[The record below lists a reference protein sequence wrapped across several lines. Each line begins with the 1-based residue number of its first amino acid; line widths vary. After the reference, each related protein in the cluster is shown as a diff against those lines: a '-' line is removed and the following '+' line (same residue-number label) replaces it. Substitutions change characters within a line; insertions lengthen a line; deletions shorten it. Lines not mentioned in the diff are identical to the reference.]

1 MADVRELWVWMNGE
15 RVGTWQRTRTGGH
28 RFVYEESWLA
38 SAWVRPLSLSLPIT
52 PDRTVAGPVVAN
64 FFDNLLPDDERIR
77 RRVSARFR
85 VGSTEVFDLLQA
97 IGRDCVGAVQLLPPE
112 QPPTGFD
119 RVEYEPMDDEAVARH
134 LRGVAAE
141 PGLGAD
147 QDPDDLRISIA
158 GAQEKTA
165 LLRVDRQWC
174 RPLGATPT
182 THILKLPLGLV
193 GGSRLD
199 LTHSVYN
206 EWLCAQLLRELDLP
220 VATTDI
226 ATFGNETVLA
236 VGRFDRQWVEG
247 IDTSPR
253 WIARIPQ
260 EDFCQLLG
268 RASHKKYEAQGGP
281 GMAHCLQ
288 VLRGSRTATADIRH
302 FLCAQLAFWLLAA
315 TDGHAKNFS
324 IFLLPGGGYRMTPLY
339 DVISV
344 WPVIGQGPNQ
354 VAWQEAKL
362 AMAVRLKNVHYQ
374 LDRIQTR
381 HWHGLAQRSGAE
393 GVWDAMQALVARV
406 DPAIAAVQGLLPAG
420 FPEPTA
426 GAIFDGLRR
435 QQGRWQAGLQS
446 LAGPAGGG

>member
-1 MADVRELWVWMNGE
+1 MADARELWVWMNGE
-15 RVGTWQRTRTGGH
+15 RAGTWQRTRTGGH

-38 SAWVRPLSLSLPIT
+38 STRVRPLSLSLPIT
-52 PDRTVAGPVVAN
+52 PDRTIAGPVVAN

-85 VGSTEVFDLLQA
+85 VGSTDVFELLQA

-119 RVEYEPMDDEAVARH
+119 RVEYEVMDDQAVARH
-134 LRGVAAE
+134 LRGVAIE

-147 QDPDDLRISIA
+147 QDADELRISIA

-165 LLRVDRQWC
+165 LLRVDGQWC

-182 THILKLPLGLV
+182 TQILKLPLGLV
-193 GGSRLD
+193 GGRRLD

-206 EWLCAQLLRELDLP
+206 EWLCAQLLRELGLP

-226 ATFGNETVLA
+226 ATFGDETVLA
-236 VGRFDRQWVEG
+236 VERFDRQWVTG
-247 IDTSPR
+247 PNAAPR

-260 EDFCQLLG
+260 EDFCQVLG
-268 RASHKKYEAQGGP
+268 RASHEKYEAQGGP
-281 GMAHCLQ
+281 GMAQCLQ
-288 VLRGSRTATADIRH
+288 VLRSSRTAAADIRH

-339 DVISV
+339 DVLSV
-344 WPVIGQGPNQ
+344 WPVIGHGPNL
-354 VAWQEAKL
+354 VAWPEAKL
-362 AMAVRLKNVHYQ
+362 AMAVRSRNVHYE
-374 LDRIQTR
+374 LARIQTR
-381 HWHGLAQRSGAE
+381 HWQGLAQRSGAE
-393 GVWDAMQALVARV
+393 GVWEAMQALVARV
-406 DPAIAAVQGLLPAG
+406 EPAIATVQMQLPAG
-420 FPEPTA
+420 FPEQTA
-426 GAIFDGLRR
+426 QTIFDGLHR
-435 QQGRWQAGLQS
+435 QSRAWEAGRLGL
-446 LAGPAGGG
+446 A

>member
-1 MADVRELWVWMNGE
+1 MADPRELWVWMNGE

-38 SAWVRPLSLSLPIT
+38 SARVRPLSLSLPIT

-85 VGSTEVFDLLQA
+85 VGSTDVFELLQA

-112 QPPTGFD
+112 QPPIGFD
-119 RVEYEPMDDEAVARH
+119 RVEYETMDDRAVARH
-134 LRGVAAE
+134 LHGVAAD

-147 QDPDDLRISIA
+147 QNPGDLRISIA

-165 LLRVDRQWC
+165 LLRVDGQWC

-193 GGSRLD
+193 GGRRLD
-199 LTHSVYN
+199 LTHSVCN
-206 EWLCAQLLRELDLP
+206 EWLCAQLLREMGLP
-220 VATTDI
+220 VAATDI
-226 ATFGNETVLA
+226 VTFGDETVLS
-236 VGRFDRQWVEG
+236 VERFDRQWMEG
-247 IDTSPR
+247 PNAGTR

-260 EDFCQLLG
+260 EDFCQVLG
-268 RASHKKYEAQGGP
+268 VSSHDKYESQRGP
-281 GMAHCLQ
+281 GMSQCLQ
-288 VLRGSRTATADIRH
+288 VLRSSGTAAADIRH

-324 IFLLPGGGYRMTPLY
+324 IFLLPGGSYRMTPLY

-344 WPVIGQGPNQ
+344 WPVIGNGPNR

-362 AMAVRLKNVHYQ
+362 AMAVRSKNVHHE
-374 LDRIQTR
+374 LARIQTR
-381 HWHGLAQRSGAE
+381 HWQGLAQRSGAE
-393 GVWDAMQALVARV
+393 GTWEAMQTLVASV
-406 DPAIAAVQGLLPAG
+406 EPAIARVQMLLPAV
-420 FPEPTA
+420 FPERTA
-426 GAIFDGLRR
+426 KTIFDGLRR
-435 QQGRWQAGLQS
+435 QTRAWEAGL
-446 LAGPAGGG
+446 